1 MTEFSGSVYALRT
14 LVFIVFEYSNYKV
27 FFHLW
32 HGGGPNYA
40 LEYRNLIAEEHASWT
55 SVNKKA
61 TVPASS
67 KSVCPPL
74 TGANAVP
81 VNHGFHVSSSSA
93 MEFSNF
99 KSSFNS
105 GRKSVFMR
113 LESGT
118 NGAFNHINGAF
129 NHRTVSH
136 FQAGILGPVPNPKR
150 VTP

>member
-1 MTEFSGSVYALRT
+1 MVMQLCSVCTFLVTEFSGSVYALRT
-14 LVFIVFEYSNYKV
+14 LVVIVFECSNYKV

-105 GRKSVFMR
+105 GRNSVFMR

-118 NGAFNHINGAF
+118 NGAFNHI
-129 NHRTVSH
+129 
-136 FQAGILGPVPNPKR
+136 
-150 VTP
+150 